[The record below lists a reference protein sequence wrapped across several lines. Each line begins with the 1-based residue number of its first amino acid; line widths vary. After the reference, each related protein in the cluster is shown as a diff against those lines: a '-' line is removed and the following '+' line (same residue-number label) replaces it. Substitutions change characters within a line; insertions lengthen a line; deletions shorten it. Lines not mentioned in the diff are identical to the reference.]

1 MIDASQTKGGTM
13 RKTFWSLLAASAVA
27 LALAAALPA
36 ATIGHDHFVSD
47 PYPDSWCDLA
57 GTSVD
62 QVVANYTTADESR
75 ASINVLTTF
84 TVTATGKRLEIRST
98 GVRKESP
105 PVDNGDG
112 TYSLI
117 FTNVGQSPKFK
128 LPNGPVIG
136 LDVGLIVFD
145 VTFDAATGDFISFS
159 VLRVEG
165 QRPGL
170 GSEICA
176 ALT

>member
-1 MIDASQTKGGTM
+1 M

-27 LALAAALPA
+27 LALAATLPA
-36 ATIGHDHFVSD
+36 ATIGHDHFMSD
-47 PYPDSWCDLA
+47 PYPDSWCSLA

-62 QVVANYTTADESR
+62 RVVANYTTTDESR

-84 TVTATGKRLEIRST
+84 TVTATGKQLEIRST
-98 GVRKESP
+98 GVRKESAP
-105 PVDNGDG
+105 IDNGDG

-117 FTNVGQSPKFK
+117 LTNAGQSPKFK
-128 LPNGPVIG
+128 LPKGPVIG
-136 LDVGLIVFD
+136 LDVGLIMFD
-145 VTFDAATGDFISFS
+145 VTFDTATGDFVSFS

-165 QRPGL
+165 QRPAL
-170 GSEICA
+170 DSQICA